1 MGPLNVRL
9 SIWDYRGQRDLKWS
23 RPGQDEHR
31 TQRAGQHEDR
41 FKTVMVDIAPRGGLG
56 SHPKLASKP
65 QNKRLIG
72 IDAAR
77 GLALIGLMAVH
88 ILPDSYEDT
97 GDPTWSFNLFY
108 GDSAALFALLA
119 GVGLALTSGGQ
130 RPHSGRQMFAD
141 KVGVAARAVVI
152 GIVALIISALIQPAD
167 VESSILPYYSVFFL
181 LAILFLTLSS
191 RALFIAA
198 AAFLVTAPILMQQ
211 VGAVLPEWSDSN
223 PGVWEIFNE
232 PVETASQLLL
242 TGTYPAL
249 PYMTYLLVGLGIGR
263 LNLRSTRLQAIIAGV
278 GAALAVLANLV
289 SSLLLYAVGGY
300 EALLGTEDMTMDDL
314 DEALVYGPDVIPD
327 DSGWWLTIATPHT
340 NTPLALASSLGI
352 ALLVLGVFLLLSAKA
367 GRWLKP
373 LATMGAMTFT
383 LYSAHLVA
391 LALNLHDDQPA
402 LWFVVHVGAAVAFA
416 WFWHRSFRRGP
427 LETVVHRAVT
437 RARSLTMGTGRNN
450 PSGVTGPVEGGNISG
465 RPDGTTGESTARPH
479 TPSSDG

>member
-1 MGPLNVRL
+1 M
-9 SIWDYRGQRDLKWS
+9 S
-23 RPGQDEHR
+23 
-31 TQRAGQHEDR
+31 
-41 FKTVMVDIAPRGGLG
+41 VMHDTPASG
-56 SHPKLASKP
+56 SPQASPKPTPKP
-65 QNKRLIG
+65 QKKRLIG

-88 ILPDSYEDT
+88 ILPSSHEDT

-119 GVGLALTSGGQ
+119 GVGLALASGGQ
-130 RPHSGRQMFAD
+130 QPHSGRQMFAD
-141 KVGVAARAVVI
+141 KVGVAVRAVVI
-152 GIVALIISALIQPAD
+152 GIVALIVSAIIQPSD
-167 VESSILPYYSVFFL
+167 VETSILLYYSVFFL
-181 LAILFLTLSS
+181 LAIPFLSLGS
-191 RALFIAA
+191 RGLLVAA
-198 AAFLVTAPILMQQ
+198 AGFLVVAPILMQQ

-223 PGVWEIFNE
+223 PGLWEIFNE

-263 LNLRSTRLQAIIAGV
+263 LNLRSTRIQAVIAGV
-278 GAALAVLANLV
+278 GAAMAVLANLV
-289 SSLLLYAVGGY
+289 SALLLYAFGGY
-300 EALLGTEDMTMDDL
+300 GALLDTEDMTMEAL
-314 DEALVYGPDVIPD
+314 DEALVYGPDIIPD
-327 DSGWWLTIATPHT
+327 DSAWWLTIATPHT

-352 ALLVLGVFLLLSAKA
+352 ALMVLGVFLLLSAKA
-367 GRWLKP
+367 GQWLKP

-391 LALNLHDDQPA
+391 LTLELHYEAPA
-402 LWFVVHVGAAVAFA
+402 VWFVVHVGAAAAFA

-427 LETVVHRAVT
+427 LETIVHRAVT
-437 RARSLTMGTGRNN
+437 RARSLTMGTGNNN
-450 PSGVTGPVEGGNISG
+450 PSGVTGSVGGGNISG